1 MLPKDPYILLSYVNM
16 KLRDENITPENLAKR
31 EMEDF
36 DEMISKLNSIGYT
49 YNRENNSFL
58 KKQY

>member
-49 YNRENNSFL
+49 YNRENNSIL
-58 KKQY
+58 KK

>member
-31 EMEDF
+31 EMADF
-36 DEMISKLNSIGYT
+36 DEIISKLKAIGYT
-49 YNRENNSFL
+49 YNSENNTFL
-58 KKQY
+58 KK

>member
-58 KKQY
+58 KK